1 MLPRVV
7 RICDDMDGMS
17 DVVNWLV
24 RTHERILDIG
34 VRDPDDLTDLSRNIY
49 FMLVEME
56 PKLEGHTECE
66 VLTRVYVELRMQ
78 GDSKATATSKMFKII
93 REH

>member
-7 RICDDMDGMS
+7 RLCDDMEGMS

-49 FMLVEME
+49 SMLVEME

-66 VLTRVYVELRMQ
+66 VLTRVYVELRMK
-78 GDSKATATSKMFKII
+78 GDSERTATSKMFKII